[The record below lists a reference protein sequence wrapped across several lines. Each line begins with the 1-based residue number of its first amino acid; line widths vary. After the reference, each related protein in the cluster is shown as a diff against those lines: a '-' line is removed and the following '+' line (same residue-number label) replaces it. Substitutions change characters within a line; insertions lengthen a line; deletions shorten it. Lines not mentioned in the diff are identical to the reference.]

1 MAEETQE
8 VIEEVVEQQQTT
20 VAAES
25 TSTQQSSTDNSSNP
39 SIDDVM
45 KEFESAG
52 LAPTIGETKKPLPP
66 PVTPPASGTK
76 PAPKPATKVE
86 EPKEE
91 EKKEAAPEG
100 VEGLFK
106 KLGELSKEPSQPKEA
121 ANVNKGG
128 RATHRDYDKDLQPE
142 LHAVAKEM
150 SSPAYKEFVKYV
162 QENKALKAD
171 KTIKSENGL
180 PVSYFEHPDSYILSP
195 EFNQA
200 TQVIRQADSVLAHWE
215 AQKRKIAEGE
225 DWQDLDVDENGKIVL
240 GRVHPASEEAK
251 FKIGQ
256 YIQHVSSKKLEAQR
270 YAGEIKQTF
279 AAKTQQTTK
288 WLREQEDIHMPMF
301 KDEKSPLWADANE
314 VYKQLPSE
322 LKHSPLAS
330 TLAKTVA
337 VNRAS
342 IGYNKMLMQKVA
354 DLESRL
360 ARYEKVERPAG
371 NNGVVKASATSGGR
385 SNVKPGDVP
394 VENVLQEF
402 EAAGFKL

>member
-1 MAEETQE
+1 MPEETQE

-25 TSTQQSSTDNSSNP
+25 ASTQQASTDSSSNP
-39 SIDDVM
+39 SVEDVM
-45 KEFESAG
+45 AEFTSAG

-66 PVTPPASGTK
+66 PVTPPAPGTK
-76 PAPKPATKVE
+76 PAPKPAAKVE

-91 EKKEAAPEG
+91 EKKEEG
-100 VEGLFK
+100 IEGLFK
-106 KLGELSKEPSQPKEA
+106 KMGEISKEPAQPKEA
-121 ANVNKGG
+121 PVVSKGG
-128 RATHRDYDKDLQPE
+128 KPTHRDYAKDLPPE

-150 SSPAYKEFVKYV
+150 SNPAYTEFVKYV

-200 TQVIRQADSVLAHWE
+200 TTVIRQADSVLAHWE

-225 DWQDLDVDENGKIVL
+225 DWQDLDVDDKGQIVL

-314 VYKQLPSE
+314 VYKQLPAE

-371 NNGVVKASATSGGR
+371 NNGVVKASATSGGK
-385 SNVKPGDVP
+385 SSVKPGDVP
-394 VENVLQEF
+394 VESVLEEF
-402 EAAGFKL
+402 AEAGFKL